1 MDESYKKLI
10 IAFGML
16 LLLAGVGYSLY
27 YYWGTGKMVTTESG
41 LQYEIIKEA
50 PSGMKKPQAG
60 EKVTVHYT
68 GWLQGEDGKPGNPVF
83 KQTTDKKK
91 DREKTFVARVE
102 DWGKFFEEDGK
113 TPMECTP
120 ENIIRAMREIEGFT
134 EATNK
139 FFEQLDE
146 DLAKE
151 RAESLGN

>member
-1 MDESYKKLI
+1 MRLSKPTSRKFTYDRDPDGAWIKI
-10 IAFGML
+10 RAL
-16 LLLAGVGYSLY
+16 LPGERTDILDNVF
-27 YYWGTGKMVTTESG
+27 T
-41 LQYEIIKEA
+41 QEIEYR
-50 PSGMKKPQAG
+50 P
-60 EKVTVHYT
+60 
-68 GWLQGEDGKPGNPVF
+68 GEDGKPGNPVF